1 MTYGLQVTN
10 VDGRTVIN
18 SDEGYPNVQLTIG
31 SNISSTA
38 STQTTFSPS
47 TNLVFAR
54 PNTNTGGPYGV
65 AITKSFLAGATL
77 RVQEEWMTN
86 YSSYTYPSTG
96 SYKVATLSNQTS
108 PTTPTEYGLQVF
120 DSVGNTTLL
129 MTEGFGVS
137 FDILY
142 TGVATTSTT
151 TFANINWQTDS
162 NIYALVNNT
171 NHTFANLTGSDFE
184 SYSGYVFENNGTL
197 TYKQEYIIENS
208 SGGDSTSFF
217 NDISGNDYLVVRI
230 KS

>member
-1 MTYGLQVTN
+1 MTYGLAVTN

-31 SNISSTA
+31 SNIASTT
-38 STQTTFSPS
+38 STQTTFNPS

-54 PNTNTGGPYGV
+54 PNTSTGGPHGV
-65 AITKSFLAGATL
+65 AISKSVIYSTIL

-86 YSSYTYPSTG
+86 YSAYTYPSTG
-96 SYKVATLSNQTS
+96 SYKVATLSNQVS
-108 PTTPTEYGLQVF
+108 PSTPAEYGLQVF
-120 DSVGNTTLL
+120 DSIGNTTLL

-142 TGVATTSTT
+142 AGVATASTT

-162 NIYALVNNT
+162 NIYVLVNNT
-171 NHTFANLTGSDFE
+171 SHTYANLTGSDFE
-184 SYSGYVFENNGTL
+184 TYAGYVFESSGAL
-197 TYKQEYIIENS
+197 TYRQEYHIES
-208 SGGDSTSFF
+208 VSGDSTTFF
-217 NDISGNDYLVVRI
+217 NDITGNDYLVVRI